1 MFILGII
8 VGFAVAVAVQM
19 FLKQY
24 KIVDRKSDS
33 E

>member
-8 VGFAVAVAVQM
+8 VGFAVAVAALL

-24 KIVDRKSDS
+24 KIVDRKSDG